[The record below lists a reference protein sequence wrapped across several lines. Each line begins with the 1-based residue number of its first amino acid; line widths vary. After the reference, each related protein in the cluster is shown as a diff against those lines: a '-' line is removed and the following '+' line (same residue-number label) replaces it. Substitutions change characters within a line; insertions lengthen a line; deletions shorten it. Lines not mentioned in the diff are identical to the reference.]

1 MVLRAFLISK
11 YPEKTLLESAPSRGR
26 IHGERRY
33 TGGTSSRSDT
43 HRSDFSLSDTRVF
56 DHTDVLVVTE
66 RSTVANLGAALSE
79 DARQSLES
87 GAAPLEKQKLVA
99 VYRSIANNL
108 TRPVHFSLLPVP
120 V

>member
-1 MVLRAFLISK
+1 M
-11 YPEKTLLESAPSRGR
+11 
-26 IHGERRY
+26 
-33 TGGTSSRSDT
+33 
-43 HRSDFSLSDTRVF
+43 F

-87 GAAPLEKQKLVA
+87 GTAPLEKQKLVA